1 MIDLI
6 IPVYKNYEG
15 LIRTIESIN
24 FKIFDVTVVDD
35 GSMESYFIEYPLHL
49 IMLEKNIGPGM
60 ARQYGIEH
68 THNPYI
74 MFIDAGDIF
83 ISDEAQEEIKNT
95 INTNSS
101 LDFISFQYYHY
112 GELTKETDNRLHGK
126 VYKRSFL
133 EKYGITFSSES
144 SYLNEDI
151 GFNRTCRLCTKMTY
165 FEIPVIEQIKDPQS
179 LTQKDNHISLYRDQ
193 TNALSL
199 VSIHTIEICNKNNIP
214 VQAEINEIATA
225 LYYWFI
231 RTAAERPEFISQAW
245 HGVKIF
251 YNKFF
256 NEIQFNELVVGSI
269 RLKKC
274 LQYKDKISFPI
285 NILRFARDIHTYKE
299 IPIWYC
305 GGLNG

>member
-49 IMLEKNIGPGM
+49 IMLEKNVGPGM

-83 ISDEAQEEIKNT
+83 ISDEAQEGIKNT
-95 INTNSS
+95 INTNPS

-133 EKYGITFSSES
+133 EKYGVTFAPES
-144 SYLNEDI
+144 SYFDEDI
-151 GFNRTCRLCTKMTY
+151 GFNRTCRLCTKMSY
-165 FEIPVIEQIKDPQS
+165 IELPVIEQIKDKES
-179 LTQKDNHISLYRDQ
+179 LTQRNNHAALYRD
-193 TNALSL
+193 
-199 VSIHTIEICNKNNIP
+199 
-214 VQAEINEIATA
+214 
-225 LYYWFI
+225 
-231 RTAAERPEFISQAW
+231 
-245 HGVKIF
+245 
-251 YNKFF
+251 
-256 NEIQFNELVVGSI
+256 
-269 RLKKC
+269 
-274 LQYKDKISFPI
+274 
-285 NILRFARDIHTYKE
+285 
-299 IPIWYC
+299 
-305 GGLNG
+305 